1 MAHPAELALT
11 EYMKKASAGES
22 TISDTTVANIA
33 KGVADSVQRQFGGQS
48 ERKGFKLRMSN
59 IGRPSCQL
67 WWQKNHPSE
76 ASPLPYN
83 FIMNMVLGDVVEVV
97 FKALLDEAN
106 ISYKDSDTV
115 EFTVPGSA
123 GEDSTKVKGTYDIVI
138 DGKVD
143 DIKSA
148 SSWSYTNKFA
158 SFDTLNAG
166 DAFGYVGQLVAYAS
180 ASGYD
185 VGGWWVVNKAN
196 GEFKYVPAEGVN
208 VMETMYNI
216 KKTVHNVNNDILV
229 REYEPVYE
237 SFNGKKTGNTVLDKN
252 CSFCSYKKSCWPSMT
267 TLPSIPSKAKNR
279 KMVDYVTVVK
289 SKEECNVV

>member
-1 MAHPAELALT
+1 
-11 EYMKKASAGES
+11 
-22 TISDTTVANIA
+22 
-33 KGVADSVQRQFGGQS
+33 
-48 ERKGFKLRMSN
+48 MSN

-67 WWQKNHPSE
+67 WWQKNDPSK

-83 FIMNMVLGDVVEVV
+83 FVMNMLLGDIVEVV
-97 FKALLDEAN
+97 FKALLDE
-106 ISYKDSDTV
+106 SGVTYKDSDTV
-115 EFTVPGSA
+115 EFTLA
-123 GEDSTKVKGTYDIVI
+123 GKDGEEDTTVKGTYDLVI

-148 SSWSYTNKFA
+148 SSWSYRNKFA
-158 SFDTLNAG
+158 SFDTVNEG

-196 GEFKYVPAEGVN
+196 GEFKYVSAEGVN
-208 VMETMYNI
+208 VMETMYDI

-237 SFNGKKTGNTVLDKN
+237 SFNGKKTGNTVHTRIVHSVLIRN
-252 CSFCSYKKSCWPSMT
+252 PVG
-267 TLPSIPSKAKNR
+267 L
-279 KMVDYVTVVK
+279 
-289 SKEECNVV
+289 E